1 MLRLARMFLVFCMT
15 CMPWCAGAEVNVPAL
30 SAYVID
36 QTGTLSPE
44 QINTLNQSLRGF
56 ETRKGSQ
63 IAVLLIPSTQP
74 ETIEQFGIRVAD
86 KWKLGR
92 KKVDDGVILIVA
104 KNDRTVRI
112 EVGYGLEGALT
123 DALSKRIIE
132 ETILPAFRQQNFYA
146 GISGAVAQIQ
156 KVIDGEP
163 LPPPSL
169 SSNAEE
175 GILSSLPVLFIIAL
189 VLGSILRR
197 ALGRLIGAGVTGTVV
212 AIVAWLIVDSLVI
225 SILSGLFAFIFTL
238 AGVVFGR
245 GVSSGY
251 NGRSGPGGGFGGGGG
266 ISGGGGGFG
275 GGGSSVRW

>member
-1 MLRLARMFLVFCMT
+1 MLRLSRMFLIFCMT
-15 CMPWCAGAEVNVPAL
+15 CMPWYAGAEVNVPAL

-36 QTGTLSPE
+36 RTGTLSPE
-44 QINTLNQSLRGF
+44 QINTLNQALRGF

-146 GISGAVAQIQ
+146 GIAGAVTQIQ
-156 KVIDGEP
+156 KVIEGES
-163 LPPPSL
+163 LPPPSQ
-169 SSNAEE
+169 SSGMEE
-175 GILSSLPVLFIIAL
+175 GILSSLPVLFVIAL

-197 ALGRLIGAGVTGTVV
+197 VLGRLIGAGVTGTVV
-212 AIVAWLIVDSLVI
+212 AIVAWLIVDSLVV
-225 SILSGLFAFIFTL
+225 SILSGLFAFMFTL
-238 AGVVFGR
+238 AGVVLGR
-245 GVSSGY
+245 GASSGY
-251 NGRSGPGGGFGGGGG
+251 NGRGPGGGFGGGGG

-275 GGGSSVRW
+275 GGGSSGRW